1 MNKSELIKALA
12 EENALS
18 AEESTLVVETFFDSM
33 KKALAD
39 GSRVELRGLGSFK
52 LKEYE
57 GYSGRNPKTG
67 IPRAKADKAC
77 HKRLCAKSQGMF
89 EEQKTRSKPKG
100 GKQSLA
106 NAGYNLCG
114 TKA

>member
-67 IPRAKADKAC
+67 TTVKVSPKKLPFFKAGKELKDYLND
-77 HKRLCAKSQGMF
+77 RL
-89 EEQKTRSKPKG
+89 
-100 GKQSLA
+100 
-106 NAGYNLCG
+106 
-114 TKA
+114 